1 MPEGLLTG
9 GVGLDGGGAHPLQ
22 LLQPEGDLQPAHL
35 IPQEQKAPG
44 FFRLL
49 AEGPHLELQLV
60 DLVPD
65 AHQVLLGPLQAALG
79 LLLPVAEAGDARGLL
94 KDLPAVGAFDR
105 EDLVDLALAD
115 DGVALPSQS
124 GVHKELVHVP
134 EADGAAVDVIFALP
148 GAVVAAG
155 HHDLILRQGEGVVPV
170 IQHQADL
177 GKAHLPALLGSA
189 EDHILHL
196 AAPERTGGLLPHHPA
211 DGVRQIGFA
220 RAVGTHDGGDIFPKG
235 QHSLVRKGLEPL
247 DLERF

>member
-1 MPEGLLTG
+1 MGDAAAQDGNGALQGVGLALPLHGGRPARLGLHLSGAHLPGQGLGLGIEPLLLPLLLLLLPEGLLTG

-49 AEGPHLELQLV
+49 AEGPHLELQLI

-94 KDLPAVGAFDR
+94 KDLPAVGALDR

-124 GVHKELVHVP
+124 GVHEELVHVP

-155 HHDLILRQGEGVVPV
+155 HHDLVLRQGEGVVPV
-170 IQHQADL
+170 I
-177 GKAHLPALLGSA
+177 
-189 EDHILHL
+189 
-196 AAPERTGGLLPHHPA
+196 
-211 DGVRQIGFA
+211 
-220 RAVGTHDGGDIFPKG
+220 
-235 QHSLVRKGLEPL
+235 
-247 DLERF
+247 